1 MNHQE
6 TWFRALEESFLGC
19 PASLPR
25 VESWY
30 RICGLPVRLLSVGPA
45 PLDIV
50 DRAIRHL
57 RLAGAPA
64 ATTAAPVEASLTV
77 LLFDGADTSVP
88 VPPPPGRLEDFT
100 ARGDILGFN
109 TDRIKAAFQ
118 PFGRIL
124 SAFDTE
130 RGLGICCF
138 GAVDRVLSFEKAAPL
153 RSMFAWWARLH
164 GFQIMHAAVV
174 GRSDGG
180 LLLAGKGGSGKSNTA
195 LACLASSMAFAGD
208 DVCAMG
214 IEDDEPVAHSL
225 YATARTRPRD
235 WVRLPFLEALSHQ
248 AVGTG
253 EDEKALY
260 YLLPAFARQVIRR
273 APVRA
278 ILLPRV
284 GGGPSSRLQP
294 TSQSAALMA
303 IAPVT
308 TTLLPD
314 AGPEIFEAVG
324 RLVRRVPC
332 YELQLGTDVAA
343 LQATLTN
350 LLARLGVDIDRPES
364 DDTAGR

>member
-1 MNHQE
+1 MNRRE
-6 TWFRALEESFLGC
+6 TWFRALEESFLRC
-19 PASLPR
+19 PAALPR

-45 PLDIV
+45 PLDVV

-57 RLAGAPA
+57 RLAARPT
-64 ATTAAPVEASLTV
+64 TTAGASAEASLTV
-77 LLFDGADTSVP
+77 LLFDGADAAVA

-109 TDRIKAAFQ
+109 TDRFKAAFQ

-124 SAFDTE
+124 SAFDAE

-138 GAVDRVLSFEKAAPL
+138 GAADKVLSFEKAAPL
-153 RSMFAWWARLH
+153 RSMIAWWARLH
-164 GFQIMHAAVV
+164 GFQVMHAAVV

-180 LLLAGKGGSGKSNTA
+180 LMLAGKGGSGKSNTS
-195 LACLASSMAFAGD
+195 LACLATSMGFAGD
-208 DVCAMG
+208 DVCAVG
-214 IEDDEPVAHSL
+214 IEDDGPVAHSL
-225 YATARTRPRD
+225 YATARTRPQD

-273 APVRA
+273 VPVRA
-278 ILLPRV
+278 ILLPKV
-284 GGGPSSRLQP
+284 VGGPSSRLLP
-294 TSQSAALMA
+294 ASQTAALLA

-308 TTLLPD
+308 ATLLPD
-314 AGPEIFEAVG
+314 AGPEVFESVG

-332 YELQLGTDVAA
+332 YELQLGTDVAG
-343 LQATLTN
+343 LQATLTD
-350 LLARLGVDIDRPES
+350 LLARLGVDIDRAES
-364 DDTAGR
+364 EDTAGR